1 MESDRKQ
8 RVLSILSL
16 AISAALFIIAMC
28 SCSTQYVPV
37 ESVRYDSLY
46 FAKIQKD
53 SIFVHDSVFLH
64 QKGDTVFKDRFKLV
78 YKYVMVKDTMLVVRN
93 DSILIPCPVEK
104 KRTWWEQTKID
115 IASIATI
122 IVTIILLYSLIR
134 WIILRTRKE

>member
-1 MESDRKQ
+1 M
-8 RVLSILSL
+8 

-37 ESVRYDSLY
+37 ESVRYDSVF

-53 SIFVHDSVFLH
+53 SIFVKDSVYVH
-64 QKGDTVFKDRFKLV
+64 QKGDTVFKDKYNLV

-93 DSILIPCPVEK
+93 DSIFIPCPVEK

-115 IASIATI
+115 IASIATM
-122 IVTIILLYSLIR
+122 IVTVILLYSLIR